1 MEDKYKIREIFQM
14 FYLSYRDTHTVTPE
28 QESAAQCI
36 MGCKTGVYG
45 YTVSVCPDCGK
56 KIIHN
61 ASCGNRNCPSCQ
73 GTKPE
78 EWVQARSSELVE
90 GLPYFHVIMT
100 LPHELNPLCLSN
112 PAAMYRLLMQSA
124 KDALLE
130 VSSRKENLGAVP
142 GVVAVL
148 HTWGQNLELHPHVHM
163 CVSGGGLSSPCMF
176 KRVRNGRFFCPEGK
190 LAGAFRE
197 RFLSGLKKLREK
209 ESLSFSG
216 DAGVFRNHYDWQD
229 LLTCL
234 YHKQWNVFIKETFNG
249 NGNAITY
256 LSRYAYRTAIG
267 NSRILDVSGKGV
279 TIRLKDYKDGSKEKT
294 LFLTGEEFIRRF
306 LIHVLPKGFCRI
318 RYGGFLSNS
327 RKKTCLSQIRRLT
340 GTAERKN
347 LLAGLSA
354 AERIKAIFHVDIC
367 KCPVC
372 SGHMNHYR
380 LRPGVMLC

>member
-142 GVVAVL
+142 GVVSVL
-148 HTWGQNLELHPHVHM
+148 HTWGQNLE
-163 CVSGGGLSSPCMF
+163 
-176 KRVRNGRFFCPEGK
+176 
-190 LAGAFRE
+190 
-197 RFLSGLKKLREK
+197 
-209 ESLSFSG
+209 
-216 DAGVFRNHYDWQD
+216 
-229 LLTCL
+229 
-234 YHKQWNVFIKETFNG
+234 
-249 NGNAITY
+249 
-256 LSRYAYRTAIG
+256 RYWANQG
-267 NSRILDVSGKGV
+267 
-279 TIRLKDYKDGSKEKT
+279 
-294 LFLTGEEFIRRF
+294 
-306 LIHVLPKGFCRI
+306 
-318 RYGGFLSNS
+318 
-327 RKKTCLSQIRRLT
+327 
-340 GTAERKN
+340 
-347 LLAGLSA
+347 
-354 AERIKAIFHVDIC
+354 
-367 KCPVC
+367 
-372 SGHMNHYR
+372 
-380 LRPGVMLC
+380 